1 VNGTNV
7 GVGDEATVAVG
18 KGEAVG
24 VGKAAW
30 QAARKMRHPMRSF
43 FMVLIK
49 T

>member
-1 VNGTNV
+1 V
-7 GVGDEATVAVG
+7 GVGDEAMVAVG

-24 VGKAAW
+24 VGKSDW
-30 QAARKMRHPMRSF
+30 QAARKMRQPMTSF